1 MDTKSGQLLVELQQ
15 IAAQKSQRD
24 LKGTWF
30 KGSSIYLDAL
40 VEEVAEVKEELALGR
55 QCFLEDELGDL
66 LWDFV
71 CLIEHLELEG
81 KVDKERVFQRSVNK
95 YSERVTKRC
104 PSETW
109 EDVKSRQ
116 KLALQNENTLLKID
130 LK

>member
-1 MDTKSGQLLVELQQ
+1 MESKSGRLLGELQK
-15 IAAQKSQRD
+15 IAALKSQRD
-24 LKGTWF
+24 LEGTWF
-30 KGSSIYLDAL
+30 KGSSTYLDAL
-40 VEEVAEVKEELALGR
+40 VEEVAEVKEELKSGR

-95 YSERVTKRC
+95 YSERVTERS

-109 EDVKSRQ
+109 DDVKLRQ
-116 KLALQNENTLLKID
+116 KLELKKECDNTS
-130 LK
+130 